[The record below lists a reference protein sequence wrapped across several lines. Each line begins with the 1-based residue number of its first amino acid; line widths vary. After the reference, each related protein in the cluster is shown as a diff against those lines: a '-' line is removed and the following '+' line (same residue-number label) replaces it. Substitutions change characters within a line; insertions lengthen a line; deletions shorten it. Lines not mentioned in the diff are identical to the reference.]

1 DAYRASTRTNSA
13 TCSVL
18 SPSITTPSRC
28 SRVQL
33 VPPGSSTTALPP
45 SSYTPTCIEA
55 RVLKLGLKKTSATL
69 RPASGFDASSPRLK
83 RSAASSRPSSS
94 SRVQSAVVRKFLG
107 IVTHRFLSAP
117 PQTPLPHPSSDKA
130 AAVDEA
136 RARRSTC
143 P

>member
-55 RVLKLGLKKTSATL
+55 RVRKLGLKKTSATL
-69 RPASGFDASSPRLK
+69 RPARGFDASSPRLK
-83 RSAASSRPSSS
+83 RSAASSKPSSS

-107 IVTHRFLSAP
+107 IVTRRFLSAHQQTSP
-117 PQTPLPHPSSDKA
+117 PLQSSNTA
-130 AAVDEA
+130 AEED
-136 RARRSTC
+136 
-143 P
+143 